1 MHNTDSPL
9 LPEGAFPHRQA
20 EVIVAAYQNVAI
32 EDDQGHTFDWPFAT
46 AIIS

>member
-9 LPEGAFPHRQA
+9 LPEGAFTHRQA

-32 EDDQGHTFDWPFAT
+32 EDDQGTLSAGH
-46 AIIS
+46 SRQR